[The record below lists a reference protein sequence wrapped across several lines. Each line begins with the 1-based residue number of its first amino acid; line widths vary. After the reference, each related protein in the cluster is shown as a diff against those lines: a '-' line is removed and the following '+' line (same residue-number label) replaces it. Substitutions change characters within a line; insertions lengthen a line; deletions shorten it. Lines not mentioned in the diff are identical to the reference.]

1 VNAPPLI
8 HAAVTMR
15 TPCRVAALCANA
27 AQLCIRV
34 AQFVLLKTGAFC
46 WRSFTPVDRQPVAL
60 LLLLSSASD
69 APAPLVGV
77 DWRSTVDDRS
87 DAERRQP
94 ISAACVLPAAIQ
106 RATALRRTAELEYV
120 VIGKSQG
127 AVGQQR
133 SVSFLVND

>member
-1 VNAPPLI
+1 VY
-8 HAAVTMR
+8 TRR
-15 TPCRVAALCANA
+15 T
-27 AQLCIRV
+27 IRSIENGR
-34 AQFVLLKTGAFC
+34 VLLAIIH
-46 WRSFTPVDRQPVAL
+46 TPVDRQPVAL

-94 ISAACVLPAAIQ
+94 ISAACVLPAPIQ